1 MLIKLLIADDHQM
14 VIDGLVSI
22 LKEEKDLE
30 LIPSVHNG
38 KELLQTIA
46 KSTPDIILLD
56 LNMPKLDGIE
66 TLGILKEDFPSIKVI
81 ILSSYNHPELV
92 EEVKR
97 LGAKGY
103 LLKDTPYPFLRQS
116 ILDVAAGTGWIQ
128 NMGNT
133 ETNTSS
139 YYIDDF
145 MRKYQLSKR
154 EVEIVGMI
162 AKGCTSKEIGDNLFI
177 SEFTVT
183 THRRNILRKLNIKS
197 VATLVLFAKENG
209 LVV

>member
-1 MLIKLLIADDHQM
+1 MAIKLLIADDHQM

-30 LIPSVHNG
+30 LLNPVHNG
-38 KELLQTIA
+38 QELLQVVG
-46 KSTPDIILLD
+46 KLSPNVILLD

-66 TLGILKEDFPSIKVI
+66 TLTILSEDFPSARVI
-81 ILSSYNHPELV
+81 ILSSYNHPELID
-92 EEVKR
+92 EVKR

-103 LLKDTPYPFLRQS
+103 LLKDTPYSFLRKS
-116 ILDVAAGTGWIQ
+116 IFDIATGTNWIQ
-128 NMGNT
+128 NIDQPINPT
-133 ETNTSS
+133 PS

-145 MRKYQLSKR
+145 MKKYQLSKR
-154 EVEIVGMI
+154 EVEIVSMI
-162 AKGCTSKEIGDNLFI
+162 ARGCTSKEIGDNLFI

-209 LVV
+209 LVI

>member
-1 MLIKLLIADDHQM
+1 MPIKLLIADDHQM

-22 LKEEKDLE
+22 LSQETELE
-30 LIPSVHNG
+30 LATPVHNG
-38 KELLQTIA
+38 QELIHA
-46 KSTPDIILLD
+46 INKSIPDVILLD

-66 TLGILKEDFPSIKVI
+66 VLMILKERFPSIKVI
-81 ILSSYNHPELV
+81 ILSSYNHPELI

-116 ILDVAAGTGWIQ
+116 ILNVAKGTNWIQ
-128 NMGNT
+128 NISNSESTMP
-133 ETNTSS
+133 S

-145 MRKYQLSKR
+145 MKKYHLSKR
-154 EVEIVGMI
+154 EVEIVSMI
-162 AKGCTSKEIGDNLFI
+162 AKGCTSKEIGDSLFI

-197 VATLVLFAKENG
+197 LATLVLFAKENG

>member
-1 MLIKLLIADDHQM
+1 MPIKLLIADDHQM
-14 VIDGLVSI
+14 VIDGLVSV
-22 LKEEKDLE
+22 LSQEKDLE
-30 LIPSVHNG
+30 LATPVHNG
-38 KELLQTIA
+38 QELLHA
-46 KSTPDIILLD
+46 VHKSIPDVVLLD

-66 TLGILKEDFPSIKVI
+66 VLMVLKERFPSIKVI
-81 ILSSYNHPELV
+81 ILSSYNHLELI

-97 LGAKGY
+97 LSAKGY

-116 ILDVAAGTGWIQ
+116 ILNVAKGASWVQ
-128 NMGNT
+128 NISNS
-133 ETNTSS
+133 ESNTSS
-139 YYIDDF
+139 YYMDDF
-145 MRKYQLSKR
+145 MKKYHLSKR
-154 EVEIVGMI
+154 EVEIVSMI

-197 VATLVLFAKENG
+197 IATLVLFAKENG